1 LEVDLPNDPKYQNI
15 FISEEHLPFL
25 NKRKSNIQLIDE
37 LGQQNRNSMPN
48 LISEI
53 NQTYLDKFKRKE

>member
-1 LEVDLPNDPKYQNI
+1 MPNDPKYQNI